1 MFFWN
6 IGIVLHGSSDLLLL
20 QLQFVF
26 FYLFDCNA
34 HTLNIVPN
42 DHLNVIDTPKLSCT
56 PHTFSHTKC
65 ILDKLKKILFT
76 CQSKS
81 WWINGFIPKKV
92 QKETRKFITSTLT
105 TKRICEIR
113 FGVGSK
119 WDATGGGLIFR
130 CCWHFFFRRPKYVC
144 ECNIICY
151 CIILA
156 YCRIVKCGIMP
167 WNLFIWL
174 LNRKQSLVLT
184 SIRWCVDS
192 WWRWCVWHDASS
204 SDYLSPCDQ
213 IQLSNHLPAT
223 RRRERKESTE
233 KKNIWCIY

>member
-1 MFFWN
+1 M
-6 IGIVLHGSSDLLLL
+6 VLFRRKCKRKRENSSHQRWPQREYVRSVSVLVRSEM
-20 QLQFVF
+20 QLVEGWYFGAV
-26 FYLFDCNA
+26 
-34 HTLNIVPN
+34 
-42 DHLNVIDTPKLSCT
+42 DTS
-56 PHTFSHTKC
+56 FS
-65 ILDKLKKILFT
+65 
-76 CQSKS
+76 
-81 WWINGFIPKKV
+81 
-92 QKETRKFITSTLT
+92 
-105 TKRICEIR
+105 
-113 FGVGSK
+113 
-119 WDATGGGLIFR
+119 
-130 CCWHFFFRRPKYVC
+130 RRPKYVC

-233 KKNIWCIY
+233 RKKHLMHLLKELDTSSRSDLIIFQWIDIISIEQEKNVSFFKLWFDVENPTTESKCFNGF